1 MIYKQFQDLSL
12 SRLGM
17 GGSLADGAS
26 ECDDDPQRHDDYGTD
41 PG

>member
-12 SRLGM
+12 SQLGM
-17 GGSLADGAS
+17 GVSLADGAS

>member
-17 GGSLADGAS
+17 GVSLADGAS
-26 ECDDDPQRHDDYGTD
+26 QCDHDPQRHDDYGTD